1 MKKLAYI
8 TLIAACVFGLQP
20 QEAFSTEN
28 NAIEM
33 EKGGKG
39 SVKILM
45 NQNTEVLS
53 LFISPAGKEKAQ
65 VIVHFAGNS
74 VAKQTLMIFPKDN
87 VVEIDLAGMSAGTYT
102 VKVVSESIEF
112 KENFRKK

>member
-20 QEAFSTEN
+20 QNAFSAEN

-39 SVKILM
+39 TVKILM
-45 NQNTEVLS
+45 DQNAEVLN
-53 LFISPAGKEKAQ
+53 LFISPAGKEKAYI
-65 VIVHFAGNS
+65 IVNFAGNT
-74 VAKQTLMIFPKDN
+74 VAKQTLMIYPQDN
-87 VVEIDLAGMSAGTYT
+87 VVEIDLAGMSRGTYT
-102 VKVVSESIEF
+102 VKVVSDSIEF